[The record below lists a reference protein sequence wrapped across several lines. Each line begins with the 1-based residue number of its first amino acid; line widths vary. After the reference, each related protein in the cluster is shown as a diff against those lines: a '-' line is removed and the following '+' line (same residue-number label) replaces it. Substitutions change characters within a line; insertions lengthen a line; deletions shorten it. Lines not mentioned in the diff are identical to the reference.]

1 MSNDDIWKIIVS
13 IGVFVILF
21 IALTAA
27 IISAAPYLALIIIVI
42 ALLWYF
48 RDKLDDDLTED

>member
-1 MSNDDIWKIIVS
+1 MNNDDIWKIIVS